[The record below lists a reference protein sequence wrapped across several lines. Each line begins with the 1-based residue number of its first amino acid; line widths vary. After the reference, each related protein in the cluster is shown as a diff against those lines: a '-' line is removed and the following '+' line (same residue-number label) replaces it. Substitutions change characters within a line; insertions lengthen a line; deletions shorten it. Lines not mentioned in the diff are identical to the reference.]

1 MPLKQWPRRVK
12 QGSAQPTQSLSGSS
26 NDHQSLA
33 SASSWLSEFCL
44 SHGATS
50 PRGFGPNTTVSRL
63 STSERLRIS
72 HQGHDYPGYGATVS
86 AIINITVNTITEQT
100 FNQIINQVKTSNKYQ
115 NRSDFKQLVDNSSYA
130 SAASSSTGIFGWLLG
145 SGSSSYTNQN
155 SHLTN
160 EINKYTQGD
169 ASNDTTVANSVA
181 NIMVKNQSQV
191 NVTATVQVTGQ
202 LLVPQPTIIAVET
215 STFKFTD
222 QNGNTSSVTLL
233 NQSPLVPVNPNDSS
247 VSQNTVTPGSKLAM
261 APIGS

>member
-1 MPLKQWPRRVK
+1 M
-12 QGSAQPTQSLSGSS
+12 QPTQSLSGSS

-44 SHGATS
+44 SHGAT
-50 PRGFGPNTTVSRL
+50 T
-63 STSERLRIS
+63 
-72 HQGHDYPGYGATVS
+72 
-86 AIINITVNTITEQT
+86 
-100 FNQIINQVKTSNKYQ
+100 
-115 NRSDFKQLVDNSSYA
+115 
-130 SAASSSTGIFGWLLG
+130 SAASSSTGIFEWLLG

-160 EINKYTQGD
+160 EINNYNQGD
-169 ASNDTTVANSVA
+169 ASNDTTVDNSVA

-191 NVTATVQVTGQ
+191 NVTATVQVAGQ

-222 QNGNTSSVTLL
+222 QNGNTTSVTLL

>member
-1 MPLKQWPRRVK
+1 MTIKVSLLQVPGFPNSAFPMALLALGDSAQT
-12 QGSAQPTQSLSGSS
+12 QQFQDFQLQNGYGSATK
-26 NDHQSLA
+26 
-33 SASSWLSEFCL
+33 
-44 SHGATS
+44 ATI
-50 PRGFGPNTTVSRL
+50 T
-63 STSERLRIS
+63 
-72 HQGHDYPGYGATVS
+72 PGYGATVS

-215 STFKFTD
+215 STFRFTD
-222 QNGNTSSVTLL
+222 QNGNSASVTLL